1 MKALAFS
8 LAALFAVT
16 PAIADEAVV
25 VPDDNG
31 RTVIKEHGLFHDKTT
46 IIDHRQ
52 PDAVVVPEEHRSV
65 TVTPDNGAS
74 SGEVGVDVERHSQV
88 PPPNDDR

>member
-8 LAALFAVT
+8 IAALFAVA
-16 PAIADEAVV
+16 PAMADEAVV

-46 IIDHRQ
+46 IIDHSQ
-52 PDAVVVPEEHRSV
+52 PDAVVVPDDRDHV
-65 TVTPDNGAS
+65 TVSPDNGAS
-74 SGEVGVDVERHSQV
+74 SGEVGVDVRTHEHVS
-88 PPPNDDR
+88 PGDDR